1 MSDEEFIDII
11 MPPPAVQLEA
21 TEVLLL
27 CMEAMVAELP
37 DLFRPMVACKVLST
51 LLQNSICYCK
61 V

>member
-1 MSDEEFIDII
+1 MSDKEFIDII

-37 DLFRPMVACKVLST
+37 DLFRPMAVLS
-51 LLQNSICYCK
+51 SISILCRTVGY
-61 V
+61 VMQ